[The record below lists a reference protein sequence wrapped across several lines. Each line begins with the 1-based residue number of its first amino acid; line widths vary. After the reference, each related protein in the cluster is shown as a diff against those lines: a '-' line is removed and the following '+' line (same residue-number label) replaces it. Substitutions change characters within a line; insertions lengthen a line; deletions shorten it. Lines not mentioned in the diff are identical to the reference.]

1 MPVAPWSIKRR
12 LVRSLIASVAI
23 LWIAGVIVAGL
34 VVHHEVDEVFDSAL
48 RETAGQI
55 VPIALHEYR
64 IGKSGA
70 QSGLSEAEKLSLTF
84 SRGHMHF
91 LLRDR
96 EGAVLVASSGAPIDQ
111 LPAPRKNGFNNHGN
125 FRYYAR
131 LLPEENKWIEV
142 AQELHERRET
152 AFGLWL
158 ALASPL
164 LALLPIAAIAVWRTV
179 GRATDP
185 INIVSHE
192 LETRG
197 GNNLEPIDGTGLPG
211 ELSPVADAI
220 NTLMRRL
227 KAALDTERAFAAN
240 AAHELRNPIAS
251 ARAQVQVLADSLRG
265 TPEQLR
271 ADNVASQLGQLGR
284 RIEKLLQMSRAD
296 AGLGQS
302 RDRSD
307 LFAIATLLIEDY
319 RRRPDVGD
327 RLRLQ
332 TTSDESCWVTMDQ
345 DALAIV
351 LRNAIEN
358 AVTHGTSTEPI
369 DVLIGADHTAT
380 VVNACPPIA
389 PESLADLKGRFRRG
403 GVPRGAGT
411 GLGLAIVETI
421 MRQAG
426 GTVTLRSPAQG
437 RSDGFEIALKFPG
450 AI

>member
-1 MPVAPWSIKRR
+1 MAQWTIKRR
-12 LVRSLIASVAI
+12 LVKSLIASVAI
-23 LWIAGVIVAGL
+23 LWIGGVVVAGL
-34 VVHHEVDEVFDSAL
+34 VVHHEIDEVFDSAL

-55 VPIALHEYR
+55 VPIALHEYEIAKAER
-64 IGKSGA
+64 TEGRK
-70 QSGLSEAEKLSLTF
+70 EAREVALML

-91 LLRDR
+91 VLRDR
-96 EGAVLVASSGAPIDQ
+96 GGAVLVTSEGAPVDQ
-111 LPAPRKNGFNNHGN
+111 LPAPASQGFRNVGRY
-125 FRYYAR
+125 RYYAR
-131 LLPEENKWIEV
+131 LLPGENKWIEV
-142 AQELHERRET
+142 AQELDERREA

-164 LALLPIAAIAVWRTV
+164 LALLPIAAVAVWRTV

-185 INIVSHE
+185 INRVSRQ

-197 GNNLEPIDGTGLPG
+197 GDNLDPIDGTGLPG

-227 KAALDTERAFAAN
+227 KAALDSERAFAAN

-251 ARAQVQVLADSLRG
+251 ARAQVQVLADNLRG
-265 TPEQLR
+265 APEQMR
-271 ADNVASQLGQLGR
+271 ADNIASQLGQLGR
-284 RIEKLLQMSRAD
+284 RIEKLLQMSRAE
-296 AGLGQS
+296 AGLGQT
-302 RDRSD
+302 RDRTD
-307 LFAIATLLIEDY
+307 LVAIATLLIEDY

-327 RLRLQ
+327 RLRLE
-332 TTSDESCWVTMDQ
+332 TTSDESCWVSMDQ

-358 AVTHGTSTEPI
+358 AVNHGTATEPI
-369 DVLIGADHTAT
+369 EVRIGADHTVI

-389 PESLADLKGRFRRG
+389 PEALADLKGRFRR
-403 GVPRGAGT
+403 RGAPHMTGA
-411 GLGLAIVETI
+411 GLGLAIVDTI

-426 GTVTLRSPAQG
+426 GTVTLRSPAEG
-437 RSDGFEIALKFPG
+437 RADGFEISLKFPG